1 MATVTRDVAASPE
14 QVWAVLADGWSY
26 AGWVVGASRMRG
38 VDDDW
43 PVAGSRLHHSV
54 GVWPLLIN
62 DSTSVLE
69 SEPGRRIVLQAR
81 AWPAGE
87 ATVEL
92 QLEPVDV
99 PGVPSGCRVTMSEAP
114 TRGPGRALHNPVN
127 ELLLTKRNVES
138 LLRLAQLAEG
148 RT

>member
-1 MATVTRDVAASPE
+1 VSTVTRDVAASPE

-26 AGWVVGASRMRG
+26 AGWVVGASRMRD
-38 VDDDW
+38 VEDDW

-92 QLEPVDV
+92 QLDPVDV
-99 PGVPSGCRVTMSEAP
+99 PGVPRGCRVTMSEAP

-138 LLRLAQLAEG
+138 LLRLARLAEG